1 MGEAKRR
8 KELDPNFGK
17 PNLGQ
22 NNLKTRSSSLGIKN
36 KLKYQNI
43 QSKEQLEK
51 NHLKWYLHEKINSS
65 RSNWNRC
72 QGFYNNIFNYL
83 LIGDFDNNKSDINQ
97 YRTLIDDNDEIH
109 CIAIINRP
117 SMNLITNLLAY
128 YFYQRN
134 EDSELWKK
142 YQEYFN
148 NNSSKIYNLEHI
160 AVAPWH
166 LGKKTGIGTT
176 MLQEI
181 IKELNTDIISEVLF
195 DTEEFF
201 IKSGFQYL
209 VPSHHENQSILIY
222 SKTFHTNPLDKTN
235 PYIGYSNLPQLDLD
249 FEKKKVNLHPLTEQQ
264 IKEDLINLRQR
275 YVKDNNQNEEEYFIE
290 ARKIISTYIKGSS
303 LVQPDDYS
311 KIKNFNPKVHNLLLN
326 LLTALILKLDTEIYM
341 EYGLNYSMVDAI
353 IKDQNQKADFLIF
366 PKIEEAI
373 KERKEEI
380 KRGNNET
387 LYISDLGTAFVEE
400 YKNKIITLKLSSDH
414 VIVVVSKEMCAIQFC
429 VNALLNN
436 VVKPYIGVVWFFPLR
451 WRLKYKQKIYDHE
464 PLELLITPWEENK
477 YKAEDNEQVTPFQIV
492 DEGESLFTVQTEE
505 SLIKTLVSGIGINPD
520 LLNL

>member
-8 KELDPNFGK
+8 KKLDPNFGK
-17 PNLGQ
+17 PNPGQ

-43 QSKEQLEK
+43 QSKDQLEK
-51 NHLKWYLHEKINSS
+51 HHFKWYLHEKINSS
-65 RSNWNRC
+65 RSYWNRC

-83 LIGDFDNNKSDINQ
+83 LLGDFDNKKSDINQ
-97 YRTLIDDNDEIH
+97 YRILIDDNNEIH

-148 NNSSKIYNLEHI
+148 NNISKIYNLEYI

-195 DTEEFF
+195 ETEEFF

-209 VPSHHENQSILIY
+209 VPSYHKNQSILIY

-249 FEKKKVNLHPLTEQQ
+249 LEKKEVYLHPLTEQQ
-264 IKEDLINLRQR
+264 IKEDLINMRRR
-275 YVKDNNQNEEEYFIE
+275 YVQTNNQNEEEYFIE
-290 ARKIISTYIKGSS
+290 ARKIIGSYIKGGS
-303 LVQPDDYS
+303 LVDPNDNS
-311 KIKNFNPKVHNLLLN
+311 KIKDFDSKVNNVVLN
-326 LLTALILKLDTEIYM
+326 ILTAELLKLDTEK
-341 EYGLNYSMVDAI
+341 YGNYGIEKVPTI
-353 IKDQNQKADFLIF
+353 VF
-366 PKIEEAI
+366 PKVREAI
-373 KERKEEI
+373 KKI
-380 KRGNNET
+380 KQESKQHNNEIP
-387 LYISDLGTAFVEE
+387 YFPDLGSAFVEE
-400 YKNKIITLKLSSDH
+400 NRHKVITLK
-414 VIVVVSKEMCAIQFC
+414 IVPEHAVTMIHKDMCAIQFC
-429 VNALLNN
+429 VNAPLKNT
-436 VVKPYIGVVWFFPLR
+436 VSPYIGVVWFSYMR
-451 WRLKYKQKIYDHE
+451 WQLKYQEKVNNNKPID
-464 PLELLITPWEENK
+464 LLITPWEEKK
-477 YKAEDNEQVTPFQIV
+477 YIAEDQEPIIPFQVV
-492 DEGESLFTVQTEE
+492 DEGESLFTIQTEE
-505 SLIKTLVSGIGINPD
+505 SLIDSLVCVCGY
-520 LLNL
+520 LVHHVE